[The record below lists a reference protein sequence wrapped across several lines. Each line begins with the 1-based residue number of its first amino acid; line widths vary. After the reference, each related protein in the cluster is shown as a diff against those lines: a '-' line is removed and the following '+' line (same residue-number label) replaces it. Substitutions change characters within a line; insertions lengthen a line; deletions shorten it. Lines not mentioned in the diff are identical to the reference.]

1 MATGIGGLGVIRAT
15 TDDRCA
21 IEAFL
26 THHIATA
33 MFPLSNLRRY
43 GMTGGHR
50 HAVSFWLR
58 WRAGRITDVLTVT
71 DEGFLFPQCQT
82 APWGDIK
89 AVLAGQAYRGILG
102 AADQVMALRD
112 VFGWA
117 SQAGIDEV
125 EPLYHLALDAL
136 KLPDCTGFDLIPLS
150 DAPRQTVIDWR
161 AAYLAE
167 VLPMPGENP
176 SEIAARDIAS
186 YLEGDSHRVLLR
198 DGKPV
203 AMTGFNARLPQ
214 AVQIGGV
221 YTPPELRGQGLAR
234 RAVGLH
240 LQEAQGRGVT
250 KSILFAASETAAR
263 VYEAIGFVKIG
274 AFALLIYEDLQ
285 VIHV

>member
-1 MATGIGGLGVIRAT
+1 MIRAT
-15 TDDRCA
+15 TDDRAA
-21 IEAFL
+21 IEDFL
-26 THHIATA
+26 TDHIATA

-43 GMTGGHR
+43 GMKGGHR

-71 DEGFLFPQCQT
+71 DEGFLFPQCPT
-82 APWGDIK
+82 SPWGDIK
-89 AVLAGQAYRGILG
+89 TVLAGQAYRGILG
-102 AADQVMALRD
+102 AADQVSALRD
-112 VFGWA
+112 AFGWD
-117 SQAGIDEV
+117 SHAGIDAV
-125 EPLYHLALDAL
+125 EPLYQLALDAL

-150 DAPRQTVIDWR
+150 DAPRKTVVDWR

-176 SEIAARDIAS
+176 AEIAARDIAS
-186 YLEGDSHRVLLR
+186 YLEADSHRVLLR

-240 LQEAQGRGVT
+240 LQQAQRLGVT
-250 KSILFAASETAAR
+250 KSILFAASDTAAR
-263 VYEAIGFVKIG
+263 AYEAIGFVKTG
-274 AFALLIYEDLQ
+274 AFAMLIYEDPQ